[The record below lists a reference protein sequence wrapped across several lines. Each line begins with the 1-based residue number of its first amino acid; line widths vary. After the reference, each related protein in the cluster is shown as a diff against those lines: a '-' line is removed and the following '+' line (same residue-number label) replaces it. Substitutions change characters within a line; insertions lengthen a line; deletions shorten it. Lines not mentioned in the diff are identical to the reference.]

1 MIWKCLIV
9 DDEPPAIKVIRKY
22 AEMVQQL
29 EIAGTCNNA
38 LQAMELLKTKKIDLL
53 FLDIQMPKLSGTGF
67 IKALQHPPKV
77 IFTTAYKEF
86 AADAF
91 DLDAVD
97 YLLKPISFE
106 RFLRA
111 VNKATG
117 SGMPVDTP
125 DKNDDIQQSFLYF
138 RSERKM
144 VKVFLND
151 IVYIESLKDYIKIFR
166 QNDKPLIVKQSLTTL
181 EAMLPKDLFARI
193 HRSFIVSLAKVTAYT
208 NHDVEIGDI
217 ELPFGRQYKSIRAL
231 RSDDK

>member
-1 MIWKCLIV
+1 MIV